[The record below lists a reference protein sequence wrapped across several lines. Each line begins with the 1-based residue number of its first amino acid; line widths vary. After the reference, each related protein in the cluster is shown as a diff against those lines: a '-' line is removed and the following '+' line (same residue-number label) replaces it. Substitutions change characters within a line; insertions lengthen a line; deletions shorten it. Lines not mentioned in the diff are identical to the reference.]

1 MTYLHV
7 EKREA
12 TMEQK
17 LGRTARIVQHKG
29 VEILISDYSG
39 LKGQELMEA
48 MKNNTKIFAPM
59 VTGRRDCVIV
69 SLLND
74 CLLNED
80 TLQYTMK
87 MQKAM
92 DGTFVANALV
102 GLSPIQKAAVE
113 ITGALKK
120 LSFEHKFF
128 DSQEEAMDWAAEV
141 YKKFKGLIK

>member
-1 MTYLHV
+1 
-7 EKREA
+7 
-12 TMEQK
+12 MEQK
-17 LGRTARIVQHKG
+17 LGRTAKIVQHKG

-39 LKGQELMEA
+39 LKGQQLIDA
-48 MKNNTKIFAPM
+48 MKDNTKIFAPR
-59 VTGRRDCVIV
+59 VIGRRDCVVV
-69 SLLND
+69 SLLKD

-80 TLQYTMK
+80 SLQYTIK

-92 DGTFVANALV
+92 DGTFIANALV
-102 GLSPIQKAAVE
+102 GLNPIQKAAIE

-141 YKKFKGLIK
+141 YKKFKSPIEKDA